1 MPYFRLFLCSA
12 IYSYGSFSAYSYPLL
27 LNFLSGFVVSD
38 LLSDLLP

>member
-12 IYSYGSFSAYSYPLL
+12 IYSYGSAYSYPHL
-27 LNFLSGFVVSD
+27 LNFLSGFIVSD